1 MSTVTE
7 EKKSI
12 RMVGP
17 KVSQIANIFQRPTVT
32 KDPDII
38 VVKQN
43 ASPTL
48 DNKLPVKVETPN
60 QVTVVRTES
69 HLARF
74 NNARALFE
82 KLGTGETKPTLLEKI
97 KQSNSQDSI
106 CAKSRSPSPPSSNQ
120 KTNGIIGSA
129 QSHSQLNGS
138 NVIVKPIKP
147 DKPDKKLN
155 SRELIEKQKNWTSHF
170 SKSPRSSNSRYNSDP
185 SPNEVK
191 EWIPDVNTDGISRT
205 ASTSSLYKN
214 VSHPTSPPP
223 PPPPQKIDEHFNL
236 NDEKTNLDSSTTN
249 NNQIPEGISNKEI
262 IESLSG
268 INNYSADKEK
278 HIEHIFDDEL
288 NDLTTDVSTSVAMTE
303 ENKIKISISEP
314 EISNVPVS
322 LDLSDSYINEEL
334 PVSLNSTFNVPVDQD
349 IETIISDISMNLN
362 EANSSTPKV
371 QFSIGDS
378 ANHTVATVTPLES
391 EIDSGFISSEAV
403 TVPELS
409 KGLIDLN
416 KNEKFDDENDVEE
429 NKLTPLT
436 LDLGDTSINRSS
448 EGIIDLE
455 SSGQPDMMTPDEAEQ
470 LLSTKI
476 LEKKCIHDNILSDE
490 EAKEIKKLLSPSDN
504 DQLNTSDW
512 MSEVLSIESNDNVN
526 NQSRELNETH
536 DNYNNM
542 EDFQVD
548 DSWEQSYE
556 TKTDTLSANNESAEF
571 DEYEVDGDLYKSK
584 EFIPEPTREVYEEGG
599 VHYYED
605 GHFWM
610 EVPGLPERDSDDES
624 HIVVKQNMKVKFS
637 ADPIKV
643 YSTFSMGEYDRRNED
658 VDPVAAS
665 AEYELEKRVERL
677 DLIKVILLKGPEGLG
692 LSIIG
697 MGVGADTGLE
707 KLGIFVKTITPD
719 GAAAKD
725 GRIQVNDQI
734 IEVDNKSLVG
744 VTQAYAASV
753 LRNTYGQVNFVIG
766 RETDPDNSEVAH
778 LIRQSLEADK
788 ERDTQR
794 RQLEHS
800 LNQKFFGNDR
810 TESSS
815 EDLSKTD
822 EADTVQSL
830 RELLQ
835 ESRLNVAKAE
845 DEVSKLKTRVEEL
858 EWNGANNKKEIADK
872 LVQSGLH
879 LNELDKCLYVAR
891 RDKETYQGM
900 LQTSEERYINLEK
913 KYTKLK
919 KILKEFQQRET
930 DLLHREEYY
939 LQVLQ
944 EKDTEYNAL
953 VKALKDRV
961 IQVEHE
967 LLDTQRRAGFPVGL
981 PQNTTSTSHYLTT
994 LTPLAKKTKVTPVL
1008 PLLQQL
1014 EADLSETEDCFDDEK
1029 VATVE
1034 RKLPVKEEL
1043 DRAVPPH
1050 ELLDVS
1056 LSKSKAELAARGL
1069 VTRQLPTNALRKS
1082 LSNSSL
1088 DHNNEVVNHTEDS
1101 IVLEPTIELKDVSNI
1116 ESIVQE
1122 QKQMPQYASVQ
1133 KPPHNHQ
1140 PDQFLARIQQST
1152 HCRNLNGPPPSLAE
1166 QLKIVLAERESRLSE
1181 SNSLY
1186 SSDHNSSTSSFAD
1199 EIREA
1204 SLNLKKANTQW
1215 QHTNQ
1220 LPQSSPSS
1228 VSSSESVSPGH
1239 YASDLNNSKAIG
1251 STDSIDIWTPP
1262 QSADS
1267 SITERKNS
1275 HVWHNA
1281 PVHEWSKEQVCQWL
1295 LALSLEQYI
1304 SKFMEHQVSGVGL
1317 LNLDTKDFKNF
1328 GITGDDKN
1336 RLKRKLKDLKAQAE
1350 KEKRHTEKERK
1361 EKERLQRKAEKLAE
1375 KASKRK

>member
-32 KDPDII
+32 KVNKDPDLI
-38 VVKQN
+38 VVKQTS
-43 ASPTL
+43 SPTL
-48 DNKLPVKVETPN
+48 DRKLPAKVESPN

-82 KLGTGETKPTLLEKI
+82 KLGESKPTLLEKI

-106 CAKSRSPSPPSSNQ
+106 CAKSRSPSPPANNQ
-120 KTNGIIGSA
+120 KSNGVIGSA
-129 QSHSQLNGS
+129 QSYSQLHNS
-138 NVIVKPIKP
+138 KVIEKPIKP
-147 DKPDKKLN
+147 EKPEKKFN

-170 SKSPRSSNSRYNSDP
+170 SKSIRSSNSRYNSDP
-185 SPNEVK
+185 CPNEVK
-191 EWIPDVNTDGISRT
+191 GWIPDVKSDGISRT

-214 VSHPTSPPP
+214 VSHPKSPPP
-223 PPPPQKIDEHFNL
+223 PPPKVNELFNQNNENINIQKSVTSTNEIPEEILTKDIISKSHLVIGNDTDEEMKYIKTDVDNSINVTEEINL
-236 NDEKTNLDSSTTN
+236 NAVSI
-249 NNQIPEGISNKEI
+249 IPSGISE
-262 IESLSG
+262 SG
-268 INNYSADKEK
+268 ISYMP
-278 HIEHIFDDEL
+278 I
-288 NDLTTDVSTSVAMTE
+288 
-303 ENKIKISISEP
+303 
-314 EISNVPVS
+314 S
-322 LDLSDSYINEEL
+322 LDLS
-334 PVSLNSTFNVPVDQD
+334 NSCIKQEKSVCLSTTFNAFDDQD
-349 IETIISDISMNLN
+349 INTNISDISMNLT

-371 QFSIGDS
+371 QFNIGDS
-378 ANHTVATVTPLES
+378 ANHPVASVTPLES
-391 EIDSGFISSEAV
+391 EVDSGFISSEAV
-403 TVPELS
+403 IVPELS
-409 KGLIDLN
+409 KGLIDVPN
-416 KNEKFDDENDVEE
+416 NVKFADEDEMDE
-429 NKLTPLT
+429 NKLIPLS
-436 LDLGDTSINRSS
+436 LDLGDISINRSS

-476 LEKKCIHDNILSDE
+476 LEKKSISQDNLLSDE

-512 MSEVLSIESNDNVN
+512 LSEVLSIESNDNIT
-526 NQSRELNETH
+526 NQSQEINEAN
-536 DNYNNM
+536 DNM
-542 EDFQVD
+542 EDFRVD

-571 DEYEVDGDLYKSK
+571 DEYEVDGDLYKIK
-584 EFIPEPTREVYEEGG
+584 EFIPEPTREIYEEGG

-610 EVPGLPERDSDDES
+610 EVPGLPERDSDEES
-624 HIVVKQNMKVKFS
+624 HILVKQNMKVKFS

-677 DLIKVILLKGPEGLG
+677 DLMKVTLLKGPEGLG

-707 KLGIFVKTITPD
+707 KLGIFVKTITPN

-766 RETDPDNSEVAH
+766 RETDPENSEVAH
-778 LIRQSLEADK
+778 LIRQSLEADR

-800 LNQKFFGNDR
+800 LNQKFFSSDR
-810 TESSS
+810 TESSN

-835 ESRLNVAKAE
+835 E
-845 DEVSKLKTRVEEL
+845 VEEL

-872 LVQSGLH
+872 LIQSGLH

-891 RDKETYQGM
+891 RDKENYQGM
-900 LQTSEERYINLEK
+900 LHTSEERYMSLEK

-919 KILKEFQQRET
+919 KILKEFQQREA

-967 LLDTQRRAGFPVGL
+967 LLDTQRRAGFPVQL

-994 LTPLAKKTKVTPVL
+994 LTPLIKKTKVTPVF

-1014 EADLSETEDCFDDEK
+1014 ETELSETEDCFEDEK

-1069 VTRQLPTNALRKS
+1069 VTRQLPTNVLRKS

-1088 DHNNEVVNHTEDS
+1088 DNNIEESNCTEDS
-1101 IVLEPTIELKDVSNI
+1101 PIIESTIELNDVLNV
-1116 ESIVQE
+1116 ESIIHE

-1133 KPPHNHQ
+1133 KPLHIQQ
-1140 PDQFLARIQQST
+1140 PNQLLARIQQST

-1186 SSDHNSSTSSFAD
+1186 SSDHNSSTSSFAE

-1204 SLNLKKANTQW
+1204 SLNLKKSNAQW
-1215 QHTNQ
+1215 QHTTQ

-1251 STDSIDIWTPP
+1251 STDSIDVWTPP
-1262 QSADS
+1262 QSSDS

-1281 PVHEWSKEQVCQWL
+1281 PVHEWSKEQVN
-1295 LALSLEQYI
+1295 
-1304 SKFMEHQVSGVGL
+1304 M
-1317 LNLDTKDFKNF
+1317 NLY
-1328 GITGDDKN
+1328 
-1336 RLKRKLKDLKAQAE
+1336 
-1350 KEKRHTEKERK
+1350 
-1361 EKERLQRKAEKLAE
+1361 
-1375 KASKRK
+1375 

>member
-1 MSTVTE
+1 MYTVTE

-17 KVSQIANIFQRPTVT
+17 KVSQIANIFQRPTVN

-82 KLGTGETKPTLLEKI
+82 KLGTGENKPTLLEKI

-120 KTNGIIGSA
+120 KSNGVSGSA
-129 QSHSQLNGS
+129 QNHSQLNGS
-138 NVIVKPIKP
+138 KILVKPIKP
-147 DKPDKKLN
+147 EKPDKKLN

-185 SPNEVK
+185 SPSEVK
-191 EWIPDVNTDGISRT
+191 EWMPSVNSDGISRT

-214 VSHPTSPPP
+214 ISHPKSPPP
-223 PPPPQKIDEHFNL
+223 PPPPQKVDEHFNL
-236 NDEKTNLDSSTTN
+236 KDEDNILDNSIIS
-249 NNQIPEGISNKEI
+249 NNQIPEEISNKET
-262 IESLSG
+262 IEPISD
-268 INNYSADKEK
+268 INYSADEQEK
-278 HIEHIFDDEL
+278 HIEHIFDNEL
-288 NDLTTDVSTSVAMTE
+288 NAITTDIHTSAAMSE
-303 ENKIKISISEP
+303 ENKLNISEP
-314 EISNVPVS
+314 EVSNMAIS
-322 LDLSDSYINEEL
+322 LDLDQYKNQEL
-334 PVSLNSTFNVPVDQD
+334 PVSLNTTFNVPMDQD

-371 QFSIGDS
+371 QFNIGDS
-378 ANHTVATVTPLES
+378 ANHPAATVTPLES
-391 EIDSGFISSEAV
+391 EVDSGFISSEAV
-403 TVPELS
+403 IVPELS
-409 KGLIDLN
+409 KGSIHLN
-416 KNEKFDDENDVEE
+416 KSDKFSDDNDVDEE
-429 NKLTPLT
+429 NKLSPLT

-448 EGIIDLE
+448 ENIIDIE

-470 LLSTKI
+470 LLSTNSQ
-476 LEKKCIHDNILSDE
+476 DNLLSDE

-526 NQSRELNETH
+526 NQSQEINEVH
-536 DNYNNM
+536 DNYNTD
-542 EDFQVD
+542 DFQVD

-556 TKTDTLSANNESAEF
+556 TKTDSLSANNENAEF

-677 DLIKVILLKGPEGLG
+677 DLMKVILLKGPEGLG

-766 RETDPDNSEVAH
+766 RETDPENSEVAH

-822 EADTVQSL
+822 ETDTVQSL

-835 ESRLNVAKAE
+835 E
-845 DEVSKLKTRVEEL
+845 VEEL

-900 LQTSEERYINLEK
+900 LQTSEERYVNLEK
-913 KYTKLK
+913 KYIKLK
-919 KILKEFQQRET
+919 KILKEFQQREA

-967 LLDTQRRAGFPVGL
+967 LLDTQRRAGFPVQL

-994 LTPLAKKTKVTPVL
+994 LTPLVKKTKVNPVL

-1014 EADLSETEDCFDDEK
+1014 GADLSETEDCFEDEK

-1034 RKLPVKEEL
+1034 RKLPIKEEL

-1069 VTRQLPTNALRKS
+1069 VTRQLPTNAIRKS

-1088 DHNNEVVNHTEDS
+1088 DYNNEEVKRTEDS
-1101 IVLEPTIELKDVSNI
+1101 LAVESTIESKDVSNV

-1133 KPPHNHQ
+1133 KPPHHHQ
-1140 PDQFLARIQQST
+1140 TDQFLARIQQST

-1304 SKFMEHQVSGVGL
+1304 SKFMEHQVSGIGL

-1328 GITGDDKN
+1328 GIIGDDKN

>member
-1 MSTVTE
+1 
-7 EKKSI
+7 
-12 RMVGP
+12 MVGP

-120 KTNGIIGSA
+120 KSNGIIGSA

-138 NVIVKPIKP
+138 KVNVKPIKP

-236 NDEKTNLDSSTTN
+236 NDEETNLDSSTTN
-249 NNQIPEGISNKEI
+249 NNQIPEESNKET
-262 IESLSG
+262 IEPLSG
-268 INNYSADKEK
+268 INYSADKEK
-278 HIEHIFDDEL
+278 HIEHIFDNEL
-288 NDLTTDVSTSVAMTE
+288 NDLTTDVSTSVAVTE

-314 EISNVPVS
+314 EISNVPIS

-416 KNEKFDDENDVEE
+416 KSEKFDDDNDVEE

-436 LDLGDTSINRSS
+436 LDLRDTSINRSS

-476 LEKKCIHDNILSDE
+476 LEKKSISQDNLLSDE

-677 DLIKVILLKGPEGLG
+677 DLMKVILLKGPEGLG

-835 ESRLNVAKAE
+835 ESQLNVAKAE

-1014 EADLSETEDCFDDEK
+1014 GADLSETEDCFDDEK

-1088 DHNNEVVNHTEDS
+1088 DCNNEEVNHTEHS
-1101 IVLEPTIELKDVSNI
+1101 IVLEPTIELKDVSNV

-1239 YASDLNNSKAIG
+1239 YASDLNNFKAIG

>member
-1 MSTVTE
+1 MSTVAE
-7 EKKSI
+7 DKKSI

-17 KVSQIANIFQRPTVT
+17 KVSQIANIFQRPAVT
-32 KDPDII
+32 KDTDIMA
-38 VVKQN
+38 VKQN
-43 ASPTL
+43 VSPTL
-48 DNKLPVKVETPN
+48 EKKLPAKVETPN

-82 KLGTGETKPTLLEKI
+82 KLGTGETKTTLLEKI

-106 CAKSRSPSPPSSNQ
+106 CANSRSPSPPSNHL
-120 KTNGIIGSA
+120 KANGVLTSA
-129 QSHSQLNGS
+129 QSHSQLNGGK
-138 NVIVKPIKP
+138 VTEKPSKP
-147 DKPDKKLN
+147 EKPEKKFN

-185 SPNEVK
+185 SPNEVRG
-191 EWIPDVNTDGISRT
+191 WTPNVNTERISRT
-205 ASTSSLYKN
+205 SSTSSLPKN
-214 VSHPTSPPP
+214 VAHPSSPPP
-223 PPPPQKIDEHFNL
+223 HPPFVIDKSISQDTMDTNMRTNMHT
-236 NDEKTNLDSSTTN
+236 NDVIEL
-249 NNQIPEGISNKEI
+249 ISNEEQYKEPFI
-262 IESLSG
+262 GKQIEEKSIEISTDDYLSTVQENTKIEEQYNDIEPKDNCL
-268 INNYSADKEK
+268 INKQENS
-278 HIEHIFDDEL
+278 F
-288 NDLTTDVSTSVAMTE
+288 DVS
-303 ENKIKISISEP
+303 N
-314 EISNVPVS
+314 
-322 LDLSDSYINEEL
+322 SYINPEKAD
-334 PVSLNSTFNVPVDQD
+334 SLNSSINEFNDNQFEKI
-349 IETIISDISMNLN
+349 IEDISLSLN

-371 QFSIGDS
+371 QFNIGDT
-378 ANHTVATVTPLES
+378 ACQPVIITPLES
-391 EIDSGFISSEAV
+391 EGDSGFISSEAV
-403 TVPELS
+403 SVP
-409 KGLIDLN
+409 DLN
-416 KNEKFDDENDVEE
+416 KDLNNVLTNVQLTDDDEAEE
-429 NKLTPLT
+429 GKIS
-436 LDLGDTSINRSS
+436 LDLGDKSLNRSS
-448 EGIIDLE
+448 EDIIDLE

-470 LLSTKI
+470 LLSTNSQ
-476 LEKKCIHDNILSDE
+476 DNLLSDE

-504 DQLNTSDW
+504 KLNTSDW
-512 MSEVLSIESNDNVN
+512 MSEVVSVESEHAN
-526 NQSRELNETH
+526 NQSQEMNETIN
-536 DNYNNM
+536 NYNM
-542 EDFQVD
+542 EDFYVD
-548 DSWEQSYE
+548 DSWEQSYNE
-556 TKTDTLSANNESAEF
+556 SKTDTSVCNESVEIE
-571 DEYEVDGDLYKSK
+571 EYECDGDIYKSK
-584 EFIPEPTREVYEEGG
+584 GFIPLPTKEIFEEGG

-610 EVPGLPERDSDDES
+610 EVPGLPERDLDDEC
-624 HIVVKQNMKVKFS
+624 HIQPKQNMKVKFS
-637 ADPIKV
+637 IDPIKV
-643 YSTFSMGEYDRRNED
+643 YSTFSMDEYDRRNED

-677 DLIKVILLKGPEGLG
+677 DLMKVTLLKGPEGLG

-707 KLGIFVKTITPD
+707 KLGIFVKTITPN
-719 GAAAKD
+719 GAAAAD

-766 RETDPDNSEVAH
+766 RETDPENSEVAH
-778 LIRQSLEADK
+778 LIRQSLEADR

-800 LNQKFFGNDR
+800 LNQQFSNER

-815 EDLSKTD
+815 EDISKIED
-822 EADTVQSL
+822 VNTVQTL

-858 EWNGANNKKEIADK
+858 EWNGASNKKEISDK
-872 LVQSGLH
+872 LIQSGLH
-879 LNELDKCLYVAR
+879 LNELDKCLYVAK

-913 KYTKLK
+913 KYLKLK
-919 KILKEFQQRET
+919 KILKEFQQREA
-930 DLLHREEYY
+930 DLIHREEYY

-967 LLDTQRRAGFPVGL
+967 LLETQRRAGFPVQL
-981 PQNTTSTSHYLTT
+981 PQNTTSTSHYLST
-994 LTPLAKKTKVTPVL
+994 LTPLVKKAKSSPVT

-1014 EADLSETEDCFDDEK
+1014 GAELSESEDCFEDEK
-1029 VATVE
+1029 VGTVE

-1043 DRAVPPH
+1043 DRAVPQH

-1069 VTRQLPTNALRKS
+1069 ATRQLPTNLRKS

-1088 DHNNEVVNHTEDS
+1088 DY
-1101 IVLEPTIELKDVSNI
+1101 NI
-1116 ESIVQE
+1116 EEANGADEVKPLEFSNETKDISNELVAYE
-1122 QKQMPQYASVQ
+1122 QKQIPQYASVQ
-1133 KPPHNHQ
+1133 KPQVQQTDH
-1140 PDQFLARIQQST
+1140 FLARVQQST

-1181 SNSLY
+1181 SNSVY
-1186 SSDHNSSTSSFAD
+1186 TSDHNSSTSSFAD

-1204 SLNLKKANTQW
+1204 SLNLKKANTSW
-1215 QHTNQ
+1215 QQNTTQ

-1228 VSSSESVSPGH
+1228 VSSSESASPGH
-1239 YASDLNNSKAIG
+1239 YASDLNNSKIIG
-1251 STDSIDIWTPP
+1251 SADSIDVWTSS
-1262 QSADS
+1262 QLSDS
-1267 SITERKNS
+1267 SNTERKNT

-1295 LALSLEQYI
+1295 LALGLEQYI

-1317 LNLDTKDFKNF
+1317 LNLDTKDFKHF
-1328 GITGDDKN
+1328 GIVGDDKN
-1336 RLKRKLKDLKAQAE
+1336 RLKRKLKDLKTQAD
-1350 KEKRHTEKERK
+1350 KEKRHTQKERK

>member
-1 MSTVTE
+1 MYTVTE

-17 KVSQIANIFQRPTVT
+17 KVSQIANIFQRPTVN

-82 KLGTGETKPTLLEKI
+82 KLGTGENKPTLLEKI

-120 KTNGIIGSA
+120 KSNGVSGSA
-129 QSHSQLNGS
+129 QNHSQLNGS
-138 NVIVKPIKP
+138 KILVKPIKP
-147 DKPDKKLN
+147 EKPDKKLN

-185 SPNEVK
+185 SPSEVK
-191 EWIPDVNTDGISRT
+191 EWMPSVNSDGISRT

-214 VSHPTSPPP
+214 ISHPKSPPP
-223 PPPPQKIDEHFNL
+223 PPPPQKVDEHFNL
-236 NDEKTNLDSSTTN
+236 KDEDNILDNSIIS
-249 NNQIPEGISNKEI
+249 NNQIPEEISNKET
-262 IESLSG
+262 IEPISD
-268 INNYSADKEK
+268 INYSADEQEK
-278 HIEHIFDDEL
+278 HIEHIFDNEL
-288 NDLTTDVSTSVAMTE
+288 NAITTDIHTSAAMSE
-303 ENKIKISISEP
+303 ENKLNISEP
-314 EISNVPVS
+314 EVSNMAIS
-322 LDLSDSYINEEL
+322 LDLDQYKNQEL
-334 PVSLNSTFNVPVDQD
+334 PVSLNTTFNVPMDQD
-349 IETIISDISMNLN
+349 IETIISDI
-362 EANSSTPKV
+362 T
-371 QFSIGDS
+371 
-378 ANHTVATVTPLES
+378 NHPAATVTPLES
-391 EIDSGFISSEAV
+391 EVDSGFISSEAV
-403 TVPELS
+403 IVPELS
-409 KGLIDLN
+409 KGSIHLN
-416 KNEKFDDENDVEE
+416 KSDKFSDDNDVDEE
-429 NKLTPLT
+429 NKLSPLT

-448 EGIIDLE
+448 ENIIDIE

-476 LEKKCIHDNILSDE
+476 LEKKSISQDNLLSDE

-526 NQSRELNETH
+526 NQSQEINEVH
-536 DNYNNM
+536 DNYNTD
-542 EDFQVD
+542 DFQVD

-556 TKTDTLSANNESAEF
+556 TKTDSLSANNENAEF

-677 DLIKVILLKGPEGLG
+677 DLMKVILLKGPEGLG

-766 RETDPDNSEVAH
+766 RETDPENSEVAH

-822 EADTVQSL
+822 ETDTVQSL

-900 LQTSEERYINLEK
+900 LQTSEERYVNLEK
-913 KYTKLK
+913 KYIKLK
-919 KILKEFQQRET
+919 KILKEFQQREA

-967 LLDTQRRAGFPVGL
+967 LLDTQRRAGFPVQL

-994 LTPLAKKTKVTPVL
+994 LTPLVKKTKVNPVL

-1014 EADLSETEDCFDDEK
+1014 GADLSETEDCFEDEK

-1034 RKLPVKEEL
+1034 RKLPIKEEL

-1069 VTRQLPTNALRKS
+1069 VTRQLPTNAIRKS

-1088 DHNNEVVNHTEDS
+1088 DYNNEEVKRTEDS
-1101 IVLEPTIELKDVSNI
+1101 LAVESTIESKDVSNV

-1133 KPPHNHQ
+1133 KPPHHHQ
-1140 PDQFLARIQQST
+1140 TDQFLARIQQST

-1304 SKFMEHQVSGVGL
+1304 SKFMEHQVSGIGL

-1328 GITGDDKN
+1328 GIIGDDKN